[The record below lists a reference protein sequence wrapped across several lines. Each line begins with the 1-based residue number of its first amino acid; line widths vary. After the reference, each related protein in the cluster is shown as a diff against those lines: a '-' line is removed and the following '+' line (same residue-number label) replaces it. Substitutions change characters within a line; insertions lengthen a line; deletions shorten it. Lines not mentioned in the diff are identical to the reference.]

1 MNTYNLTSSG
11 QRLKNFASLLIS
23 ASLRFSYLARGHTLS
38 TSCAS
43 DVRLTN
49 SLQSYMDSTFLAA
62 LVRAGACVEHSE
74 RALPPNISSIR
85 QNLNLTI
92 RRRPLKPPANQ
103 IRLLHYHVK
112 RRPLSLAMPSFP
124 TREDYKAILD
134 YYRESFQTDAP
145 STQVPTM
152 SGLPSL
158 GPFTQ
163 NWNHA
168 RTNRDGG
175 QAANMRTEKN
185 EIIQHAINI
194 IEDETTSNET
204 LYESYKAMP
213 FPGVSYLSRDV
224 RQKLLRRLSIM
235 EKNTVRGSFL
245 YLSVANDMKAAH
257 IPLLRSEWN
266 SAVYLSGRVTKVTS
280 AEVEDALRM
289 WKEMEGE
296 AGMDSSDVTFNI
308 LFDIAVKSGK
318 FVLAEMILKEMKT
331 RDLPLNRYAHVGL
344 IFYYGL
350 RGDGN
355 AVRRTY
361 RDMVEGGEFVDTV
374 VLNCVIASLLRAGE
388 RQAAEQVYQ
397 RMKRLHARRTATEI
411 PNLSWRARRDLGRV
425 LHRAAINLRVDPQKR
440 QKFQDE
446 LSLAPNLQTFII
458 FLRHHVSETGELHHI
473 AALLDEMQL
482 YGLPIHGRLFMELFR
497 GFYNHGGVR
506 YTSWTEQ
513 RLESVWNSFLSIA
526 DKNLEEVQIDKWMV
540 IWIIRAFG
548 KCCGIDRTLEIWE
561 ELKSRWKTDEENL
574 NLAAGI
580 LGTTIY
586 KKKLRADM
594 MYRG

>member
-1 MNTYNLTSSG
+1 MSTSNLTNSG
-11 QRLKNFASLLIS
+11 QCLKIFASLLIS
-23 ASLRFSYLARGHTLS
+23 ASLRFSYLARGHTPS

-43 DVRLTN
+43 DVRLN
-49 SLQSYMDSTFLAA
+49 NPLQSYMDSFILAA
-62 LVRAGACVEHSE
+62 LVRAGTWVENGE
-74 RALPPNISSIR
+74 RALPSNISAIR
-85 QNLNLTI
+85 QNLNHTT
-92 RRRPLKPPANQ
+92 RRRPLKPSANQ

-112 RRPLSLAMPSFP
+112 RRPRNRAVNSFT

-145 STQVPTM
+145 STQVTTM
-152 SGLPSL
+152 SALPSL

-163 NWNHA
+163 NWSHE
-168 RTNRDGG
+168 RTNNDDG
-175 QAANMRTEKN
+175 QAANMRTEN
-185 EIIQHAINI
+185 NDIIQHAINT

-204 LYESYKAMP
+204 LYESYKALP
-213 FPGVSYLSRDV
+213 FPGVSYLSWDM
-224 RQKLLRRLSIM
+224 RQKLLRRLSVM
-235 EKNTVRGSFL
+235 EKKTVRGTFL

-257 IPLLRSEWN
+257 IPLSESEWN
-266 SAVYLSGRVTKVTS
+266 SAVYLSGRCVTKVTS

-296 AGMDSSDVTFNI
+296 AGMDSSEVTFNI

-318 FVLAEMILKEMKT
+318 FELAEMILKEMKA
-331 RDLPLNRYAHVGL
+331 RELPLNRYAHVGL

-355 AVRRTY
+355 SVRRTY
-361 RDMVEGGEFVDTV
+361 RDMVEAGEFIDSV

-397 RMKRLHARRTATEI
+397 RMKQLHAQRTATEI
-411 PNLSWRARRDLGRV
+411 PDLSWRARRDLGRV
-425 LHRAAINLRVDPQKR
+425 LYRAAINFKGDPHKR
-440 QKFQDE
+440 QSFQDE
-446 LSLAPNLQTFII
+446 LSLAPNLQTFVI
-458 FLRHHVSETGELHHI
+458 FLRHHVSETGELHQI

-482 YGLPIHGRLFMELFR
+482 YGLSVHGRLFMELFR

-513 RLESVWNSFLSIA
+513 RLESVWSSFLTIA
-526 DKNLEEVQIDKWMV
+526 DQNLEKVSIEKWMV

-561 ELKSRWKTDEENL
+561 ELKSRWKTDKETL
-574 NLAAGI
+574 SLAAGV
-580 LGTTIY
+580 LGAMINNPTRS
-586 KKKLRADM
+586 K
-594 MYRG
+594 

>member
-1 MNTYNLTSSG
+1 MNTSSLTNCG
-11 QRLKNFASLLIS
+11 HRLKSFAGLLIS
-23 ASLRFSYLARGHTLS
+23 FSLRLSYPAGERILS

-43 DVRLTN
+43 HVRLN
-49 SLQSYMDSTFLAA
+49 SSLQNYMESFFLAA
-62 LVRAGACVEHSE
+62 LNRAGTCAEHHE
-74 RALPPNISSIR
+74 RALPLSIKATR
-85 QNLNLTI
+85 QCLNHNTQW
-92 RRRPLKPPANQ
+92 RPSKPAAIQVRP
-103 IRLLHYHVK
+103 LHYHVL
-112 RRPLSLAMPSFP
+112 RRPRSQAVTNL
-124 TREDYKAILD
+124 TTQEDYKAILD

-152 SGLPSL
+152 FSLPSL
-158 GPFTQ
+158 GLFTQ
-163 NWNHA
+163 NWKHEQ
-168 RTNRDGG
+168 TNGDEG
-175 QAANMRTEKN
+175 QAHTTETENK
-185 EIIQHAINI
+185 ESIQHAINV
-194 IEDETTSNET
+194 IEDDTTSNET

-213 FPGVSYLSRDV
+213 FPGVSYLSREV
-224 RQKLLRRLSIM
+224 RQKLLLRLSIM
-235 EKNTVRGSFL
+235 EKKNVRGTFL

-257 IPLLRSEWN
+257 IPLSEREWN
-266 SAVYLSGRVTKVTS
+266 SAVYLSGRCVTKVTS

-296 AGMDSSDVTFNI
+296 AGVESSEVTFNI

-331 RDLPLNRYAHVGL
+331 RELPLNRYAHVGL
-344 IFYYGL
+344 IYYYGL
-350 RGDGN
+350 KGDGN

-361 RDMVEGGEFVDTV
+361 RDMVEAGEFVDTV

-397 RMKRLHARRTATEI
+397 RMKRLHARQTAGKV

-425 LHRAAINLRVDPQKR
+425 LHRAAIRFRQDSHKR
-440 QKFQDE
+440 QRFQDE
-446 LSLAPNLQTFII
+446 LSLAPDLQTFII

-513 RLESVWNSFLSIA
+513 RLESVWKSFLSIS
-526 DKNLEEVQIDKWMV
+526 DKNLETVYIEKWMV

-548 KCCGIDRTLEIWE
+548 KCCGIGRTLEIWE
-561 ELKSRWKTDEENL
+561 ELKSRWKTDEETL
-574 NLAAGI
+574 NLAAGV
-580 LGTTIY
+580 LGSMIDKST
-586 KKKLRADM
+586 RSNMA
-594 MYRG
+594 

>member
-1 MNTYNLTSSG
+1 MNTSNLTNSG
-11 QRLKNFASLLIS
+11 QRFKVFASLLIS
-23 ASLRFSYLARGHTLS
+23 VSVRFSYPNRGHTFS

-43 DVRLTN
+43 DATLNN
-49 SLQSYMDSTFLAA
+49 SLQSSMESIFLSA
-62 LVRAGACVEHSE
+62 LVRAGTCAEHSE
-74 RALPPNISSIR
+74 RALPPSFSAIR
-85 QNLNLTI
+85 QNLNPAI
-92 RRRPLKPPANQ
+92 RRRPPKLPVNQ
-103 IRLLHYHVK
+103 VRLLHYHVK
-112 RRPLSLAMPSFP
+112 RRPQSRAVTSFP
-124 TREDYKAILD
+124 TQEDYKAILD

-158 GPFTQ
+158 GPVTQ
-163 NWNHA
+163 KWNHEG
-168 RTNRDGG
+168 TNRDDG
-175 QAANMRTEKN
+175 QGAAVSTEN
-185 EIIQHAINI
+185 EEIIQHTINLI
-194 IEDETTSNET
+194 KDETTSNKA

-213 FPGVSYLSRDV
+213 FPGVSYLSLDMRKD
-224 RQKLLRRLSIM
+224 LLRRLSIM
-235 EKNTVRGSFL
+235 EKKTVQEAFW
-245 YLSVANDMKAAH
+245 YLSVANDMKVAH
-257 IPLLRSEWN
+257 IPLSESEWN
-266 SAVYLSGRVTKVTS
+266 SAVYLSGRCVSKVTS

-296 AGMDSSDVTFNI
+296 AGVDSSEVTFNI

-318 FVLAEMILKEMKT
+318 FVLAEMILEEMKT

-361 RDMVEGGEFVDTV
+361 RDMVEAGEFVDTV

-397 RMKRLHARRTATEI
+397 RMKRLHARRTVAKV
-411 PNLSWRARRDLGRV
+411 PKLSWRAQRDLGRV
-425 LHRAAINLRVDPQKR
+425 LYRAAKSFRTDPHER
-440 QKFQDE
+440 QRFQDD
-446 LSLAPNLQTFII
+446 LSLAPNLQTFVIL
-458 FLRHHVSETGELHHI
+458 LRYHVSETGELHHI

-513 RLESVWNSFLSIA
+513 RLESVWNSFLSNA
-526 DKNLEEVQIDKWMV
+526 DENLEKVHIEKWMV

-548 KCCGIDRTLEIWE
+548 KCCGIDRTLEIWQ
-561 ELKSRWKTDEENL
+561 ELKSRWKTDEKTL

-580 LGTTIY
+580 LDTMMN
-586 KKKLRADM
+586 KNKLRA
-594 MYRG
+594 